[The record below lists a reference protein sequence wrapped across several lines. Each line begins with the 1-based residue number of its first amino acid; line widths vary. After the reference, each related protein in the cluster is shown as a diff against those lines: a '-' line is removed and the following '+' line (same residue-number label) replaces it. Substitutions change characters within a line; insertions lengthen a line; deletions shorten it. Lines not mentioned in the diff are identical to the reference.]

1 MNMIP
6 VTRMPVVVIDQRGKV
21 LAVSGGDTSFRGA
34 RQYARKLGFDQVVV
48 CSGEHKFRRN
58 GRPPDDLASCE
69 CWIVS
74 PVQS

>member
-1 MNMIP
+1 
-6 VTRMPVVVIDQRGKV
+6 
-21 LAVSGGDTSFRGA
+21 
-34 RQYARKLGFDQVVV
+34 VVV

-58 GRPPDDLASCE
+58 GSRPDDIASCE

>member
-1 MNMIP
+1 MNLIP

-21 LAVSGGDTSFRGA
+21 LAVSSGDTSFRGA
-34 RQYARKLGFDQVVV
+34 RQYARHLGFDEVVV

-58 GRPPDDLASCE
+58 GSRPDNIAICE